1 MEREVKDAAGS
12 SAGSDDDAAIR
23 QTVAAA
29 ERHQNDVEELIALHT
44 ADAIIVNIAGRRV
57 SGRQAFDQAMR
68 KALQSPLAKVLTK
81 TEIEDVHLIRPDV
94 AIVSCIKLISDER
107 DPSSKGSTGATL
119 PSEGR
124 LTYVVVKVQDSWQI
138 ALAQTTPIQR

>member
-12 SAGSDDDAAIR
+12 STGSDDAAVR

-44 ADAIIVNIAGRRV
+44 ADAVIVNIAGRRV
-57 SGRQAFDQAMR
+57 SGRQAIDQAMR
-68 KALQSPLAKVLTK
+68 SALQSPLAKVLTR

-94 AIVSCIKLISDER
+94 AIVSCVKHISDER
-107 DPSSKGSTGATL
+107 DPASKDSTGATL

-124 LTYVVVKVQDSWQI
+124 LTYVIVKGQDIWQI
-138 ALAQTTPIQR
+138 ALAQTTPIHR

>member
-1 MEREVKDAAGS
+1 MERKVKDAAGS
-12 SAGSDDDAAIR
+12 SARSDDDAAIR

-44 ADAIIVNIAGRRV
+44 TDAIIVNIAGRRV
-57 SGRQAFDQAMR
+57 SGREAIDQAMR

-94 AIVSCIKLISDER
+94 AIVSCVKLISDER
-107 DPSSKGSTGATL
+107 DPSSRDSTGATL

-124 LTYVVVKVQDSWQI
+124 LTYVIVKVQDTWQI